1 MSIFNNIKLT
11 SPLIR
16 TGNAE
21 GTPSLDSGSLEQ
33 VATMAPI
40 MGSFRATLK
49 GDVGGVYIPLKITP
63 PRTTNSYYPAT
74 YPYNTIRL
82 KGIALKEQTPSTS
95 TVTTG
100 FDVWTNI
107 SNPFIADIVEVEA
120 VSTDI
125 IQFPIVGANDTF
137 PLPSGATFTDNSPY
151 DQILAFWVA
160 GGDLRLDFQKS
171 LQTDEPYFIRG
182 TYLLL

>member
-16 TGNAE
+16 VGSTENI
-21 GTPSLDSGSLEQ
+21 PPLDSGSLEQ

-49 GDVGGVYIPLKITP
+49 NEVGGVYISLKITP

-82 KGIALKEQTPSTS
+82 KGIALKEQTPSTT

-107 SNPFIADIVEVEA
+107 SNPFIANIIALETI
-120 VSTDI
+120 STDI
-125 IQFPIVGANDTF
+125 IQFPIVGANNAF
-137 PLPSGATFTDNSPY
+137 PLQSGATFTDNSPY
-151 DQILAFWVA
+151 NQILVSWS
-160 GGDLRLDFQKS
+160 GDGLRLDFQDS
-171 LQTDEPYFIRG
+171 LQTNEPYFIRG